1 MNKIYLFALASSI
14 LFSTKAQDCTGSRY
28 DLEIFNDF
36 DLTANIQ
43 YGSNTS
49 YDNSGTE
56 TLELD
61 VYEPTGDTETSR
73 PLIIFMHGGTFIAG
87 SKEGDDVKP
96 LAEMYA
102 RKGYVTSSINYRLG
116 MNNLLSGPDESD
128 ASEAVMRATQD
139 AKAAVRFF
147 KKSFVEDGNPYGI
160 DTNHIYL
167 FGSSAGGFISLH
179 LAYLDKESEIP
190 AFIDMND
197 PSLTGGLEGTT
208 GTPGY
213 NSDVTAVISL
223 AGALGDVA
231 WMESSSDEPV
241 LSMHGDQDGTVP
253 FGTDM
258 ISVAIYEI
266 MEVDGSETV
275 HAKAQT
281 LGLKNCFKAHY
292 GADHVPHVNNA
303 AYTDT
308 VDLYA
313 TQFLLHF
320 VCGDAEYCKCNTT
333 EDPLPCHEAADAS
346 IAEYGKEDASI
357 TTYPNPAFNELN
369 VHANGELIEK
379 IEITNINGQIVHEE
393 LVFNTDHKIDISR
406 FNEGI
411 YFVKV
416 STSKGIKTNKII
428 VR

>member
-1 MNKIYLFALASSI
+1 MKKVYLFALASTL
-14 LFSTKAQDCTGSRY
+14 LFSAKAQDCSGGRY
-28 DLEIFNDF
+28 DQEIFTGF
-36 DLTANIQ
+36 DLTADIQ

-49 YDNSGTE
+49 FDDSGTE
-56 TLELD
+56 NLELD

-73 PLIIFMHGGTFIAG
+73 PLIIFIHGGTFIAG

-96 LAEMYA
+96 LAELFA

-116 MNNLLSGPDESD
+116 MNNLFLGPDESD
-128 ASEAVMRATQD
+128 ASEAVMRATHD
-139 AKAAVRFF
+139 ARAAVRFF
-147 KKSFVEDGNPYGI
+147 KKSFAEDGNPYGI

-167 FGSSAGGFISLH
+167 VGSSAGGFTALH

-190 AFIDMND
+190 SFIDMND

-213 NSDVTAVISL
+213 NSDVNAIISL

-231 WMESSSDEPV
+231 WMESANDEPV
-241 LSMHGDQDGTVP
+241 LSLHGDQDGTVP
-253 FGTDM
+253 FGTDV
-258 ISVAIYEI
+258 ISVAIFDI

-275 HAKAQT
+275 HSRAQS
-281 LGLKNCFKAHY
+281 LGLKNCFKAQY
-292 GADHVPHVNNA
+292 GADHVPHTTSA

-320 VCGDAEYCKCNTT
+320 VCGEAEYCKCDTP
-333 EDPLPCHEAADAS
+333 EDPVACHTAADAS
-346 IAEYGKEDASI
+346 LADYTKEAAI
-357 TTYPNPAFNELN
+357 TMYPNPAFNELN
-369 VHANGELIEK
+369 IHASGEIIES
-379 IEITNINGQIVHEE
+379 IQITNINGQQVYEE
-393 LVFNTDHKIDISR
+393 LVSTKDISVDISA

-416 STSKGIKTNKII
+416 STSEGVKTNKII